1 MGVVEIADRTWRI
14 ESLIGPRNLFQ
25 YVLAGDGRTA
35 EALLVDAG
43 TSATP
48 RDAILPALRRL
59 GIRAETVRYL
69 VVTHPDL
76 DHQGGLSILKQE
88 LPNAVAACGFADR
101 GLVSEPERLVTDRYG
116 AYEREHGVGYT
127 DAEKE
132 SIRDLYGSPVSIDI
146 TFAGGEQIELGD
158 RQLSVLHAPGHSA
171 GHLVLYEP
179 ASGLLFSSDAVH
191 WRFCPAADGN
201 AALPPTY
208 EDVEPYL
215 ATIDLLE
222 SLAPHELHS
231 GHWPART
238 GSEVLA
244 FLRESREFVGALD
257 AVLQER
263 LEAPSTLRELCE
275 HVEMRLGP
283 FGADPVNLMF
293 VVHGHL
299 QRLVR
304 RGDVRTIDLGEW
316 PRRFEL
322 VTAER

>member
-1 MGVVEIADRTWRI
+1 LGVVEIADRTWRI

-35 EALLVDAG
+35 EALLVDTG

-48 RDAILPALRRL
+48 RDAIFPALRRL
-59 GIRAETVRYL
+59 GIRAQAVRYV

-88 LPNAVAACGFADR
+88 LPNALAACGFADR

-116 AYEREHGVGYT
+116 AYEAEHGVGYSS
-127 DAEKE
+127 AEKE
-132 SIRDLYGSPVSIDI
+132 SIRHLYGSPASIDVA
-146 TFAGGEQIELGD
+146 FAGGEQIELGD

-171 GHLVLYEP
+171 GHLVLYEA

-191 WRFCPAADGN
+191 WRFCPAADGT

-231 GHWPART
+231 GHWPARRGT
-238 GSEVLA
+238 DVLR
-244 FLRESREFVGALD
+244 FLGESREFVGALD
-257 AVLQER
+257 ASLQER

-275 HVEMRLGP
+275 HMEVKLGP

-299 QRLVR
+299 RRLVR
-304 RGDVRTIDLGEW
+304 RGDVRTIDLSEC